1 MWLCFVTA
9 GRVVMN
15 DFAAVVLNVVAEM
28 DAEDHQD
35 HDKMQ
40 AAVDRPVV
48 PVSLEATLQV
58 LLTFGIG
65 MGETAAWVSFRA
77 ISKRPLEPCDLV
89 KACDLQNLRH
99 PSWTLVILAKR
110 PFSNPIYHDEALSV
124 SVIS

>member
-1 MWLCFVTA
+1 
-9 GRVVMN
+9 MN

-48 PVSLEATLQV
+48 SLDAKLQV

-65 MGETAAWVSFRA
+65 MG
-77 ISKRPLEPCDLV
+77 
-89 KACDLQNLRH
+89 
-99 PSWTLVILAKR
+99 
-110 PFSNPIYHDEALSV
+110 
-124 SVIS
+124 